1 MDIFLICLIASIL
14 SALCIKYLANLKIN
28 IFLKILIITL
38 FMTFV
43 LFGLWVCFFLT
54 IILLPFFRE
63 KPLVIGSSDIKKYED
78 GKIVKAIRKALTIRK
93 KSVFFI
99 ALCCL
104 VFISVVF
111 FDSFRIYK
119 FKLDCAIGKN
129 YKVEI
134 LDNNY
139 TLDKINFAKTDEIR
153 HCANSSLS
161 DLQTKCGTKM
171 GYKNTVVVTYNDK
184 VIANIY
190 TYFLPFNYFTAK
202 MYSISIHNNYETCGY
217 KHDYEIIKIL
227 KNNLEKDKK

>member
-78 GKIVKAIRKALTIRK
+78 GKIVKAIRKALIIKK

-119 FKLDCAIGKN
+119 FKLDCACGKD
-129 YKVEI
+129 YDIEI
-134 LDNNY
+134 LDGNY
-139 TLDKINFAKTDEIR
+139 TLKDLENKNISWNNHILYLANRKIAK
-153 HCANSSLS
+153 
-161 DLQTKCGTKM
+161 
-171 GYKNTVVVTYNDK
+171 
-184 VIANIY
+184 
-190 TYFLPFNYFTAK
+190 FNYKPCMKYNNFMSKMLSIETSITTLCCDRGLNQQDRFEFT
-202 MYSISIHNNYETCGY
+202 
-217 KHDYEIIKIL
+217 L
-227 KNNLEKDKK
+227 KALKKQKKDKK